1 MTTTMRL
8 LTGFSHALKS
18 TPLSQLPAEAWRQL
32 VGTSYDSG
40 DLIDLYERVPWF
52 RRAVDARASALASM
66 PFSFQRIG
74 SDEELPVNEM
84 PTLLFELDMSA
95 LLEQLEGWYVLF
107 GAAYIYL
114 RRARF
119 GGIPK
124 GVRGLH
130 PNTMRPEYTEDGD
143 LQSFKRIVGA
153 VQITLM
159 PEEVAYVWAPN
170 RKHEMGPGASPALA
184 ALAAAGVLKNTD
196 AFASNYFE
204 QAPIAPTLVEVPQTA
219 SPSEIERV
227 ESWLTRRVSG
237 VANAFK
243 AIALRSGAKFSQ
255 LAMIELDKLAMPEV
269 TETKRED
276 IFTALGVPQSF
287 GTSRTSTNA
296 TAEQDDFHFYDKTVI
311 PQCRR
316 FEPALNRIFKPLGY
330 TMRFREDQLELYQK
344 LNAAQAV
351 ARVVPLVSRR
361 VITIDEA
368 RAEIGYPEMAAEQ
381 RPELIPATTAA
392 NGDGAGGAKALPA
405 QQTYGWHVEYGV
417 LKINEIREQLGMP
430 PLDDEDESRLRDLNR
445 KLATLQAARAAGLPT
460 SIAVQMVGL
469 DLPGVSPAELENF
482 FASMTPPPPPPVEGK
497 STHAADCQCG
507 ACKVA
512 RDPIGEARR
521 ADKKRFMTVALKR
534 WDEGNFEKALD
545 FTSEVMGAELD
556 FIKGALESAMKR
568 TDMSRDDIQR
578 VFARADAWEGYP

>member
-1 MTTTMRL
+1 MRL
-8 LTGFSHALKS
+8 LTGFGHALKS
-18 TPLSQLPAEAWRQL
+18 IPLSQLPAEAWRTII
-32 VGTSYDSG
+32 GTSYDST
-40 DLIDLYERVPWF
+40 DLIDFYERVPWL
-52 RRAVDARASALASM
+52 RRAVDVRASALASM

-74 SDEELPVNEM
+74 SDEELPVNQM
-84 PTLLFELDMSA
+84 PKLLFELDMSA

-114 RRARF
+114 RRARL

-143 LQSFKRIVGA
+143 LQSFKRIIGA
-153 VQITLM
+153 VQITLK

-204 QAPIAPTLVEVPQTA
+204 QAPIAPTLVEVGQTA
-219 SPSEIERV
+219 QQSDIERV

-243 AIALRSGAKFSQ
+243 ALALRSGVKFSQ
-255 LAMIELDKLAMPEV
+255 LAMIELGKLALPEV

-276 IFTALGVPQSF
+276 VFTALGVPQSF

-316 FEPALNRIFKPLGY
+316 FEPALNRIFEPLGY

-351 ARVVPLVSRR
+351 ARVVPLVARR
-361 VITIDEA
+361 IITIDEA
-368 RAEIGYPEMAAEQ
+368 RAEVGYPELAPEQ
-381 RPELIPATTAA
+381 RTELVPATAA
-392 NGDGAGGAKALPA
+392 STGDGAGGAKSAAEQIFGYHIEL
-405 QQTYGWHVEYGV
+405 GV
-417 LKINEIREQLGMP
+417 VKINEAREKLGLP
-430 PLDDEDESRLRDLNR
+430 PLEDEDEARLRDLNR
-445 KLATLQAARAAGLPT
+445 KLATLAAFRTAGLPA
-460 SIAVQMVGL
+460 SIGVQMVGL
-469 DLPGVSPAELENF
+469 DLPGISPAELENF
-482 FASMTPPPPPPVEGK
+482 FANMTPPPAPPVEGK

-512 RDPIGEARR
+512 RDPVGEARR
-521 ADKKRFMTVALKR
+521 ADKKRFLTVALKR
-534 WDEGNFEKALD
+534 WDEGNFAKALD
-545 FTSEVMGAELD
+545 FTSEAMGAELD